1 MAEYVTPLERLIE
14 QFQSLQGIGR
24 KTAVRL
30 AFSVLDFD
38 EDHAREFAD
47 AVINAKKQIKKCSRC
62 FNISENELCPV
73 CEDDTRDRTTVCVVE
88 DAKAVMAMERVK
100 EYRGVYHVL
109 HGTISPI
116 DGRGPDQLYINELIE
131 RINSEDIKEII
142 IATNPTIDGETTAM
156 YLARLIKPYNMKISR
171 LAYGV
176 PVGGDL
182 EYADEMTLFR
192 AIDGRKE
199 M

>member
-38 EDHAREFAD
+38 EEHAREFAD

-156 YLARLIKPYNMKISR
+156 YLARLIKPYNIKISR

>member
-1 MAEYVTPLERLIE
+1 MAEYILPLERLIE
-14 QFQSLQGIGR
+14 QFQTLDGIGR

-38 EDHAREFAD
+38 EEHAREFAD
-47 AVINAKKQIKKCSRC
+47 AVIKAKTEVRHCSRC
-62 FNISENELCPV
+62 FNISEGELCPV
-73 CEDDTRDRTTVCVVE
+73 CGDVTRDHSTICVVE
-88 DAKAVMAMERVK
+88 DAKALMAMERVK

-109 HGTISPI
+109 GGTISPI
-116 DGRGPDQLYINELIE
+116 DGRGPEQIRIAELVE
-131 RINSEDIKEII
+131 RIASEEVKEVI
-142 IATNPTIDGETTAM
+142 IATNPTVDGETTAM
-156 YLARLIKPYNMKISR
+156 YIAKLLGKYDVKLSR

-199 M
+199 L

>member
-38 EDHAREFAD
+38 EEHAREFAD

-116 DGRGPDQLYINELIE
+116 DGRGPEQLYINELIE

-156 YLARLIKPYNMKISR
+156 YLARLIKPYNIKISR